1 MDLLELEEFFHESIE
16 KKLLLELERNLIEDG
31 RKSNSI
37 KKTRDIFLETAS
49 KEPKQDLKSS
59 CEEYNDNR
67 RSKHAKRVDERIK
80 QIREL
85 LATKSKRSFGILT
98 AKQASLV
105 GAASHYW
112 LDKGDGKLYK
122 KIWEMTAYNWL

>member
-1 MDLLELEEFFHESIE
+1 LELEEFFHESIE

-49 KEPKQDLKSS
+49 KEPKQDLK
-59 CEEYNDNR
+59 
-67 RSKHAKRVDERIK
+67 
-80 QIREL
+80 REL